1 MADKKKDLHVLIRL
15 RKWDV
20 DERQRA
26 LGVILREEERVIER
40 QRALEDSL
48 VRERAFVSTADPS
61 QRVTFEAF
69 VRRCMDARAG
79 LEQELFEVRKRI
91 AVAQA
96 ELADAYRRL
105 KTFEIS
111 QKQRDAAEKKVEDRL
126 EQINLDEIALTLHRR
141 GAGSSAL

>member
-1 MADKKKDLHVLIRL
+1 MAKQKDLSVLIRL

-26 LGVILREEERVIER
+26 LGVILREEEHVIAR
-40 QRALEDSL
+40 QQSLENSL
-48 VRERAFVSTADPS
+48 VREREFVGKADPS

-69 VRRCMDARAG
+69 VRRCIDARAA
-79 LEQELFEVRKRI
+79 LDQELFEVRKRI

-96 ELADAYRRL
+96 ELAEAYRRL

-111 QKQRDAAEKKVEDRL
+111 QKQRDAAEKKEEDRL

-141 GAGSSAL
+141 GAGGTAI